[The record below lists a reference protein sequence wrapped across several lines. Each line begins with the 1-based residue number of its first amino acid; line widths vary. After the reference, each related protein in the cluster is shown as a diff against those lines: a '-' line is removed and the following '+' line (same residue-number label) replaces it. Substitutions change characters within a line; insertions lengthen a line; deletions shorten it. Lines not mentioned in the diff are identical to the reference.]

1 MNSHLQRYHS
11 STQAAD
17 LAARLAQTLRLI
29 GPGLQFLRAAPKATV
44 PMTSVSRL
52 SDTLARLQ
60 PALAT
65 ARRRGDGADIW
76 QIAGLGHDEVRNAR
90 VLSWLLDPQ
99 GSHGAGSRYLD
110 ALWNRIDGPAK
121 LGFHLSDVE
130 RVTREN
136 YPIGNG
142 ESRIDIEITGKDFL
156 LFIEVK
162 IYAGESKQ
170 GQVQIYQAL
179 ARQKAASLGKRHAA
193 VLYLSETEL
202 QGADDVLRCRWRD
215 VAHVIRNELRAL
227 DEEER
232 ISFSSRLALHFANHI
247 GKFH

>member
-1 MNSHLQRYHS
+1 MNSHLQRNDS
-11 STQAAD
+11 STPAAD
-17 LAARLAQTLRLI
+17 LATRLTQTLRLL
-29 GPGLQFLRAAPKATV
+29 GPGLQTSRATPNAVAPT
-44 PMTSVSRL
+44 TSVSRL
-52 SDTLARLQ
+52 SETLARLQ
-60 PALAT
+60 SALAA
-65 ARRRGDGADIW
+65 ARRRGDGADVW

-110 ALWNRIDGPAK
+110 ALWNRIDGHAK

-179 ARQKAASLGKRHAA
+179 ARQKAASLGRRHAA
-193 VLYLSETEL
+193 VLYLSETEP
-202 QGADDVLRCRWRD
+202 QGAEDVLRCRWRD
-215 VAHVIRNELRAL
+215 IAHVVRTELRAL
-227 DEEER
+227 DEEDR
-232 ISFSSRLALHFANHI
+232 NSFSSRLALHFANHI
-247 GKFH
+247 SKFH